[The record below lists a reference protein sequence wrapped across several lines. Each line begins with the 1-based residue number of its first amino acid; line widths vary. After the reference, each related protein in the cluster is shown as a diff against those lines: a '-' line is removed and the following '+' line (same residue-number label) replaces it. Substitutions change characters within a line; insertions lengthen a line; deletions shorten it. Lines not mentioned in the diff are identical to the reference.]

1 MPEPDAMP
9 EPDPEAI
16 LSALLPAT
24 GIPMD
29 PAWREAVAANLRVA
43 ASIARALQDFPLPD
57 EVEPAPVFEPG
68 R

>member
-1 MPEPDAMP
+1 MP

-16 LSALLPAT
+16 IAALLPAT
-24 GIPMD
+24 GIPID
-29 PAWREAVAANLRVA
+29 PAWRPAIAANLRVA
-43 ASIARALQDFPLPD
+43 GAIAEALKSFPLPD